1 MHVLIGCHG
10 NRNKVTGGRDV
21 IAYINMGGTYDEI
34 PQTMRI
40 PDSSNVVAVGGDLRK
55 IDVVREFW
63 QLAIEMLGDTPPAL
77 WINFTTVAFAD
88 TKLAACIVAILRR
101 AKEMGVQVYIIGSE
115 AVSEILHLCKFPPLE
130 QFTKV
135 A

>member
-1 MHVLIGCHG
+1 MCILIGCLE
-10 NRNKVTGGRDV
+10 NRNNALGGKNV
-21 IAYINMGGTYDEI
+21 IAYINMGESYDEI
-34 PQTMRI
+34 PQSIKI
-40 PDSSNVVAVGGDLRK
+40 PDSSHVVAVGGDLRK

-63 QLAIEMLGDTPPAL
+63 QLAIETLEDTPPAL
-77 WINFTTVAFAD
+77 WINFTTVTTAD

-101 AKEMGVQVYIIGSE
+101 AIEIGVQVYIIGSK
-115 AVSEILHLCKFPPLE
+115 AVSEAMHLCKFPPLE

>member
-1 MHVLIGCHG
+1 MCVLIGCLE
-10 NRNKVTGGRDV
+10 NRNNALGGQNV
-21 IAYINMGGTYDEI
+21 IAYINMGESYDEI
-34 PQTMRI
+34 PQSMKI
-40 PDSSNVVAVGGDLRK
+40 LDSSHVVAVGGDLRK

-63 QLAIEMLGDTPPAL
+63 QLAIETLEDTPPAL
-77 WINFTTVAFAD
+77 WINFTTVTTAD

-101 AKEMGVQVYIIGSE
+101 AIEIGVRVYIIGSK
-115 AVSEILHLCKFPPLE
+115 AVSEVLHLCKFPPLE

>member
-1 MHVLIGCHG
+1 MWVLIGCLE
-10 NRNKVTGGRDV
+10 NRNNTLGGRKV
-21 IAYINMGGTYDEI
+21 IAYINMGGSYDEI
-34 PQTMRI
+34 PQTMKI
-40 PDSSNVVAVGGDLRK
+40 PDSSHVVAVGGDLRK

-63 QLAIEMLGDTPPAL
+63 KLAIHTLEDSPPAL
-77 WINFTTVAFAD
+77 WINFTTVTTAD

-101 AKEMGVQVYIIGSE
+101 ATEMGVRVYIIGSKT
-115 AVSEILHLCKFPPLE
+115 VSEVLHLCKFPPLE